1 MPRGGGNTLSQ
12 AAKKLPGKV
21 VGVLPKAVKD
31 RHAQLLGKDKKPEDR
46 AEPAPAPAP
55 AAAPAD
61 KDQSLE
67 ELRATLRFIK
77 AKDVGHYNILKKFS
91 IDGDRAEMKTAY
103 NAFSRAYHPDK
114 ADSRGD
120 SPEVKQVKSEIFSI
134 VSNSFRIMRGGR
146 RRTRRSRRRRNTRRR
161 S

>member
-1 MPRGGGNTLSQ
+1 MPRGGGNTVSQ
-12 AAKKLPGKV
+12 AAKRLPQKV
-21 VGVLPKAVKD
+21 VNVLPQAAKD

-46 AEPAPAPAP
+46 AEPEP
-55 AAAPAD
+55 APAD

-67 ELRATLRFIK
+67 ELRATLGFIK
-77 AKDVGHYNILKKFS
+77 GKDVGHYPILEKFGIS
-91 IDGDRAEMKTAY
+91 GDRAEMKTAY